1 MFTDA
6 KGSIHNDAVAGPLG
20 FRGGTVPGSV
30 HLDQFVPHLVDIYGE
45 RWFQRGGISMFFT
58 QPTVDNEAV
67 RVTVSPG
74 ADRATLRMENAEG
87 ATICEGTAACEGV
100 DEGSE
105 LARRM
110 AAQTPADRERLRI
123 LSEIKVG
130 DEASGGEVSIALEAL
145 RDGLTVITEDLAA
158 LQPRQRPATVASDQ
172 AGAPGAGAGPGK
184 AETRRRAVR
193 RAGGAA
199 VRRAASRGRDL
210 RRRHQDSQADGK
222 PKDRERLVRSAT
234 GRRRSRRRPYRPL
247 HPGPEGL
254 LAPLGDLTRVRSRR
268 SGLAGPECAWR

>member
-1 MFTDA
+1 METQSASAIRQGAFRSPRNMFTDA

-145 RDGLTVITEDLAA
+145 RDGLTVITEDLPRYSRDNVLPPSHLIKLAHQARGLA
-158 LQPRQRPATVASDQ
+158 LGKQKPAVALF
-172 AGAPGAGAGPGK
+172 GALEAQQLDGPL
-184 AETRRRAVR
+184 
-193 RAGGAA
+193 RAGVTYAA
-199 VRRAASRGRDL
+199 ATKILKLTESPKTENVWYEVRLGDAGRDVARIVL
-210 RRRHQDSQADGK
+210 CIRVLKGSS
-222 PKDRERLVRSAT
+222 PLWAT
-234 GRRRSRRRPYRPL
+234 
-247 HPGPEGL
+247 
-254 LAPLGDLTRVRSRR
+254 
-268 SGLAGPECAWR
+268 